1 MKVKI
6 IAHTEF
12 PEETIA
18 KSAKLCYSRV
28 GVDEISEK
36 LDEDSTNKFLNM
48 LMGFSH
54 MSPLEHASF
63 TFAVEEVSRTL
74 THQLVRHRIASY
86 SQQSQ
91 RYVRLNHF
99 EYIVPPQIE
108 KNPKAKEIFIR
119 TMEEDQKAYD
129 DLVEILIEENSKE
142 YIEMGLD
149 KDKARKKVEKQSI
162 EDARYVFPNAC
173 ETKIVFTMN
182 VRTLLHFLSLRC
194 CNRAQW
200 EIRQMATEMLRQ
212 LKEISPIL
220 FKDAGPGCVYGPCPE
235 GKMTCGKAKEVREF
249 FKNLGEK

>member
-63 TFAVEEVSRTL
+63 TFAVEGVSRTL

-108 KNPKAKEIFIR
+108 KNSKAKEIFIR

>member
-63 TFAVEEVSRTL
+63 TFAVEGVSRTL

-162 EDARYVFPNAC
+162 EDARYIFPNAC

-212 LKEISPIL
+212 LKEISSIL
-220 FKDAGPGCVYGPCPE
+220 FKNAGPGCVYGPCPE

>member
-63 TFAVEEVSRTL
+63 TFAVEGVSRTL

-220 FKDAGPGCVYGPCPE
+220 FKVAGPGCVYGPCPE